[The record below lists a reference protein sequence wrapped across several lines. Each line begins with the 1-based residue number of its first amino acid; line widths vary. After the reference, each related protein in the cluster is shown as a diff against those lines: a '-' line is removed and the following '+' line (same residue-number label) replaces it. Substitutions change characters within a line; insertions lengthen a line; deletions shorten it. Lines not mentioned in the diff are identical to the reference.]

1 MVAIN
6 RKAAVNA
13 IVSESVNDIAK
24 KRRIKESK
32 RLGEVLLINFQRSG
46 MRNANS
52 VDTQVATTS

>member
-24 KRRIKESK
+24 KRRIVGSK
-32 RLGEVLLINFQRSG
+32 RIRDSEKCSLSTSREVE
-46 MRNANS
+46 
-52 VDTQVATTS
+52 